1 MFKPAHLAS
10 LLALACAT
18 SYANN
23 CDDLKAQIE
32 SKIKAAGV
40 ASFTVTVVDSAANAA
55 GKVVG
60 SCDRGAKK
68 IMYAQSTAA
77 GTVGSAAPANPAS
90 SGPGNLPKA
99 ATATSPAAT
108 GTTSKPKP
116 PAKASGGGAILT
128 ECKDG
133 SSSIGGS
140 CKK

>member
-1 MFKPAHLAS
+1 MFKPAYLAS

-68 IMYAQSTAA
+68 IMYVQNGTV
-77 GTVGSAAPANPAS
+77 GTVGSAAPASPAS

-99 ATATSPAAT
+99 TTATSPTTAA
-108 GTTSKPKP
+108 SKPKP

-133 SSSIGGS
+133 SSSIGGT

>member
-1 MFKPAHLAS
+1 MFKPAYLAS
-10 LLALACAT
+10 LLALVCAT

-68 IMYAQSTAA
+68 IMYVQS
-77 GTVGSAAPANPAS
+77 GPVGSATPASPAS
-90 SGPGNLPKA
+90 SGPSNLPKA
-99 ATATSPAAT
+99 TTATSPTAAA
-108 GTTSKPKP
+108 SKPKP

-133 SSSIGGS
+133 SSSLGGT

>member
-1 MFKPAHLAS
+1 MLKCAFLATGF
-10 LLALACAT
+10 ALAYGA

-23 CDDLKAQIE
+23 CDDLKTQIE

-40 ASFTVTVVDSAANAA
+40 ASFAVTVVDSAATAA

-68 IMYAQSTAA
+68 IMYVQN
-77 GTVGSAAPANPAS
+77 GTVGTVVSAAPVSPAS
-90 SGPGNLPKA
+90 SGPNNLPKA
-99 ATATSPAAT
+99 TTATSPTTAA
-108 GTTSKPKP
+108 SKPKP
-116 PAKASGGGAILT
+116 PTKASGSGAILT

-133 SSSIGGS
+133 SSSLGGT